1 MNRLFIFTV
10 IITLNLY
17 SIAQSNIP
25 AEIIAGKV
33 LGAYQIDS
41 IYDCKRPNKDSSVKI
56 GFNKLSSSKYNN
68 FFPKSSKEYNFP
80 KGLNTF
86 HYVYKNNANNKLLSG
101 GAVSMIYFNEKDGHW
116 WFSGLYSNN
125 SKKYYLIYYQML
137 NNQDLSKENLV
148 LNSYYFS
155 IPDDEVFNGY
165 IKKLIKIKDDS
176 ASILNR
182 SAIGNSSFKIMDDYL
197 LKLLD
202 TNEKARDYID
212 KVLATVSEGSG
223 TFTEVKYNCQNI
235 KE

>member
-1 MNRLFIFTV
+1 
-10 IITLNLY
+10 
-17 SIAQSNIP
+17 
-25 AEIIAGKV
+25 
-33 LGAYQIDS
+33 
-41 IYDCKRPNKDSSVKI
+41 
-56 GFNKLSSSKYNN
+56 
-68 FFPKSSKEYNFP
+68 
-80 KGLNTF
+80 
-86 HYVYKNNANNKLLSG
+86 
-101 GAVSMIYFNEKDGHW
+101 
-116 WFSGLYSNN
+116 
-125 SKKYYLIYYQML
+125 ML